1 MSACQATASVD
12 AHVYLLYIPMHGAG
26 SHKPLRLFNPRYQ
39 RAFPKDL
46 ALQQTIPL
54 RSEPSHPGAI

>member
-46 ALQQTIPL
+46 ALG
-54 RSEPSHPGAI
+54 PGLGP